1 MGYFKVT
8 IFILTSFFLLTCEAM
23 AMQPPDNTAS
33 SSAAPKVLT
42 MEDNGKE
49 IELSPGETIKVE
61 LEFSGGT
68 GYLWYVDGLDESR
81 LKLTGE
87 EVKDISPQNPDK
99 GPLMGG
105 PSLSIRTFK
114 AVAPGDTT
122 LRLLEYRT
130 WEGKEKA
137 INRFEVKVHIAG
149 RP

>member
-8 IFILTSFFLLTCEAM
+8 IFIFTLIFLSCEAM
-23 AMQPPDNTAS
+23 AMQPPENTAS
-33 SSAAPKVLT
+33 SNPAPRVLT
-42 MEDNGKE
+42 MEDNGKD
-49 IELSPGETIKVE
+49 IKLCPGETIKVE
-61 LEFSGGT
+61 LKFSGGT
-68 GYLWYVDGLDESR
+68 GYLWYVDGLDESH

-87 EVKDISPQNPDK
+87 EVKDIAPQNPEN

-130 WEGKEKA
+130 WEGKERAVNK
-137 INRFEVKVHIAG
+137 FEVKVHIAD